1 MIQSIW
7 QILWLLGFS
16 NSPGLA
22 PFPGDLKWNPN
33 VVCPPK
39 DCWQIGCQHAPDT
52 VSLLEKKC
60 PEKWWLQP
68 ILVMHIRWMH
78 YKGKR
83 DRRGTIQ
90 NCRKQ
95 NWILDQTICYMTA
108 VLVEETFQ
116 PPWEIWPE
124 TTVGSWQQAHLGEP
138 YSSGRCVE
146 SSPSLVL
153 GTVLQSPNRPSVTS
167 AASSLK

>member
-68 ILVMHIRWMH
+68 ILVMHIRWMP
-78 YKGKR
+78 YKGKSDRKGNNPELQKTKLDSGPDNLLHDCCACRR
-83 DRRGTIQ
+83 DIPATLGDMARNHSGLLAAGTLGWTILEWTL
-90 NCRKQ
+90 CGKQ
-95 NWILDQTICYMTA
+95 SQSGVRHCVA
-108 VLVEETFQ
+108 V
-116 PPWEIWPE
+116 P
-124 TTVGSWQQAHLGEP
+124 
-138 YSSGRCVE
+138 
-146 SSPSLVL
+146 
-153 GTVLQSPNRPSVTS
+153 
-167 AASSLK
+167 K